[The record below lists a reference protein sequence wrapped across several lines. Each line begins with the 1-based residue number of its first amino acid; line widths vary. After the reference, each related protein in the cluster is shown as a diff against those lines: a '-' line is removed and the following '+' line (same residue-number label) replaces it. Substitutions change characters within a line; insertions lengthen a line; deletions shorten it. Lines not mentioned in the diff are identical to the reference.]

1 MSDQLLAAF
10 IDDQRE
16 FHKEQRDFQR
26 EQLKVNAEQQKIWAD
41 VAYELKR
48 SNDRHEAHEKMNEET
63 KKEVSNLKDEYE
75 KSWEW
80 SKSVYEAWQK
90 YMDKYIKPILITS
103 IILAMAASAGIAIY
117 DFGAPKIKATQQE
130 QVKK

>member
-1 MSDQLLAAF
+1 MSDKLLAAF

-16 FHKEQRDFQR
+16 FHKEQREFQR
-26 EQLKVNAEQQKIWAD
+26 EQLKVNANQQKVWAD

-63 KKEVSNLKDEYE
+63 KQEVSNLKDDYQ

-80 SKSVYEAWQK
+80 SKSVYDAWQK
-90 YMDKYIKPILITS
+90 YMDKYIKPIIITS
-103 IILAMAASAGIAIY
+103 IIIAMATSAGIAIY
-117 DFGAPKIKATQQE
+117 DFGAPKIKVEQQSE
-130 QVKK
+130 SK